1 MATSTKGNMLPN
13 TVNTPLDARSR
24 VATLAD
30 AANIQNP
37 ELGGIFYC
45 VETGKHYKITALT
58 SKTVGALEVENAAV
72 GSYEELIAETGQG
85 MVEITEV
92 LGNIAM
98 LEGNNIPVGLRT
110 NSGAYYPIEKGTI
123 TIDLLNSQIKLDLS
137 TYLAYENV
145 ESFTAPWTVYYA
157 SGPQGLKGNNALS
170 FKLGNVT
177 TLEPGED
184 ATATATVSDDGVVTL
199 NLGIPKGI
207 DGMTAWVGTET
218 QYKALGGVYEDNKIY
233 IIRG

>member
-13 TVNTPLDARSR
+13 AVNTPLDARSR

-30 AANIQNP
+30 VANMQNP
-37 ELGGIFYC
+37 ALGGIFYC
-45 VETGKHYKITALT
+45 VETGKHYKITELT

-92 LGNIAM
+92 LGNIAT

-110 NSGAYYPIEKGTI
+110 SSGAYYPIEKGTI